1 MHADE
6 IDVMYIRLLING
18 KNGIRT
24 QKETILLYLMINSF
38 AIPRRKVINMM
49 A

>member
-6 IDVMYIRLLING
+6 IDVMYIRLLMNG
-18 KNGIRT
+18 KNGLRA
-24 QKETILLYLMINSF
+24 QKKTILLHLRTNSF
-38 AIPRRKVINMM
+38 AIPRRKVMNMM